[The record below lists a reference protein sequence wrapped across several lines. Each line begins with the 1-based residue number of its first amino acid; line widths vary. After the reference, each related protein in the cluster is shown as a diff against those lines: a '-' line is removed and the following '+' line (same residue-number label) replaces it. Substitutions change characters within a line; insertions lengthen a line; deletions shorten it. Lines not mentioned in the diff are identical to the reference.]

1 MVELL
6 ERGAVMEK
14 RGRDDLQT
22 KDQYIEVW
30 EDLVSIKD
38 LFLSIVITALITMLG
53 YFLAPAEE
61 PLPLFFGLTGAII
74 GFTISSFIF
83 KPKRTIEIKDGD
95 NDGD

>member
-22 KDQYIEVW
+22 KDQYMEKIW

-38 LFLSIVITALITMLG
+38 
-53 YFLAPAEE
+53 
-61 PLPLFFGLTGAII
+61 FFY
-74 GFTISSFIF
+74 
-83 KPKRTIEIKDGD
+83 P
-95 NDGD
+95 